1 MTETSPSQQQ
11 MSVVQSAQEQ
21 QMSVVQS
28 PQEQQM
34 SVVQSPQEQQM
45 SVVQCPPSLGLE
57 PLLAGLESLWIH
69 QKKDLIEFFLPIEVK
84 NKYQITD
91 HRGTQCC
98 MAFEES
104 NFAHRNLMGPGR
116 PFKMYIH
123 DNYGRMI
130 FYCERPL
137 QCCKDQ
143 VTVHLYDGTFLGSI
157 FLTMTRRCNHAF
169 DVFDQNS
176 SKIFRISGPCCG
188 ISCQKSTKFDV
199 FDVHS
204 KKHVAQIR
212 KEWAGFLKE
221 ITDAD
226 IFGVEFFIDLGVKMK
241 AVIIGAVFLIDFLHY
256 EK

>member
-1 MTETSPSQQQ
+1 MSNQQQ
-11 MSVVQSAQEQ
+11 MAEAPPSAQQ
-21 QMSVVQS
+21 RVLIQS
-28 PQEQQM
+28 PQA
-34 SVVQSPQEQQM
+34 QQM

-69 QKKDLIEFFLPIEVK
+69 QKVDLIEIVLPIEVK

-91 HRGTQCC
+91 HKGTQCC

-104 NFAHRNLMGPGR
+104 NYFNRNFMGSSR

-157 FLTMTRRCNHAF
+157 IITMTRRCNQAF

-226 IFGVEFFIDLGVKMK
+226 IFGVEFFIDLDVKMK
-241 AVIIGAVFLIDFLHY
+241 AVIIGAVFLIDFTYY